1 MEAASADD
9 AFNAVEIFALS
20 GAAAIQKMNA
30 KGKKITTPQLCPGVV
45 YHRTTKGNWKGIL
58 EHGFLAGGGERISSG
73 RAHSYFSE
81 VRVDEKSI
89 SGLRAERPIEIRVAM
104 AEAVKA
110 GVIFFR
116 TASDGILTSDVVPS
130 QYIISIDDTEKKVNL
145 YRRHEDT
152 AQAAHSSGGEIGVQ
166 EIVKSFEKKAGSRT
180 GSASPAAST
189 GAPTATA
196 FFPGKVKPP
205 PPNVAQ
211 LAGMPGYASSR
222 LLPPPPKGEAP
233 KPPAAKVESPK
244 TPPKTPSKEGT
255 SAPRAPEVPKA
266 VASEADTAKE
276 GEPAKKKAALA
287 SLPAAVPV
295 ASSAAAFLEPVSKI
309 APPKAVPK
317 EPKDPVA
324 GSPSTTPAS
333 TSKSLV
339 PKQKSRPKGDDQP
352 SKKDEGK
359 PVSIKIEVKQCER
372 CFAQTFKGQI
382 ECDVCG
388 LMLEGVNKA
397 DRMKIAERRKAALH
411 KLGLYYGYRGEYLQS
426 ITHNQLESLG
436 LLDDQARGSSSR
448 EADLLKRAKSRF
460 DRALSL
466 GYLSV
471 AERFTQDATF
481 AESVLNEGENE
492 YDCQRYD
499 LLRAAHLPKPSRTKA
514 QVKMGISEQSQLEHD
529 AVKLVY
535 LDFPSRKDVPS
546 SVRYI
551 DQPWIYM
558 CRTEVYSEEEYIDYL
573 KRNPEHNLLLSC
585 TGVDNIAVHDAE
597 RHLKWIKGS
606 K

>member
-1 MEAASADD
+1 
-9 AFNAVEIFALS
+9 
-20 GAAAIQKMNA
+20 
-30 KGKKITTPQLCPGVV
+30 
-45 YHRTTKGNWKGIL
+45 
-58 EHGFLAGGGERISSG
+58 
-73 RAHSYFSE
+73 
-81 VRVDEKSI
+81 
-89 SGLRAERPIEIRVAM
+89 
-104 AEAVKA
+104 
-110 GVIFFR
+110 
-116 TASDGILTSDVVPS
+116 
-130 QYIISIDDTEKKVNL
+130 
-145 YRRHEDT
+145 
-152 AQAAHSSGGEIGVQ
+152 
-166 EIVKSFEKKAGSRT
+166 
-180 GSASPAAST
+180 
-189 GAPTATA
+189 
-196 FFPGKVKPP
+196 
-205 PPNVAQ
+205 
-211 LAGMPGYASSR
+211 
-222 LLPPPPKGEAP
+222 
-233 KPPAAKVESPK
+233 
-244 TPPKTPSKEGT
+244 
-255 SAPRAPEVPKA
+255 
-266 VASEADTAKE
+266 
-276 GEPAKKKAALA
+276 
-287 SLPAAVPV
+287 
-295 ASSAAAFLEPVSKI
+295 
-309 APPKAVPK
+309 
-317 EPKDPVA
+317 
-324 GSPSTTPAS
+324 
-333 TSKSLV
+333 
-339 PKQKSRPKGDDQP
+339 
-352 SKKDEGK
+352 
-359 PVSIKIEVKQCER
+359 
-372 CFAQTFKGQI
+372 
-382 ECDVCG
+382 
-388 LMLEGVNKA
+388 MLEGVNKA